1 MPSSQSGQVNFKRLR
16 EQAGLSQEA
25 LARIIGVSSKTVS
38 NWERG
43 ISVASL
49 TVTQMKMLCASL
61 NVTLDDLPDD
71 FSSDNDS

>member
-1 MPSSQSGQVNFKRLR
+1 MTSSQSGQVNFKQLR

-43 ISVASL
+43 ISAASL
-49 TVTQMKMLCASL
+49 TVTQMKALCNSL
-61 NVTLDDLPDD
+61 SVKLDDLPDD
-71 FSSDNDS
+71 FSSDNDG